1 MIFRQTV
8 FGLVMV
14 LVWGLAWLVP
24 FAQAADQPQPLTT
37 VQDEQGKALPRGW
50 GMSKN
55 EACRSLRCCH
65 PTDTAPRQGS
75 VCVSGKQTVST

>member
-1 MIFRQTV
+1 MIFSQTV

-14 LVWGLAWLVP
+14 LVWDLAWLVP

-37 VQDEQGKALPRGW
+37 VQDEQGKGAAGGW
-50 GMSKN
+50 GTSKN

-65 PTDTAPRQGS
+65 PTDAAPRQGAD
-75 VCVSGKQTVST
+75 CVLGKQTVST